1 MAKEKKQ
8 VRDPDATKLRI
19 MAAAKAEFAK
29 MGLGG
34 ARVDV
39 IAARAKIQKRMM
51 YHYFGNKEVLYRLV
65 LEEAYAGF
73 RAAEAALEIEK
84 DEPITAFRR
93 LVEFTWNYYLDN
105 PEFISLVNTENLH
118 KAKYLRKSPRLELL
132 NKSFV
137 KRMEKLLARGVED
150 GIFRDG
156 LDPVQVLITLSG
168 MGFHYLTN
176 QYTGEIVYGRALM
189 TKEAKAAR
197 LAFNI
202 DANTRLVC
210 RPEAVAKMK
219 KEAA

>member
-51 YHYFGNKEVLYRLV
+51 YHYFGNKETLYRLV
-65 LEEAYAGF
+65 LEEAYANF
-73 RAAEAALEIEK
+73 RAAEAQLEIEK
-84 DEPITAFRR
+84 DEPVTALRR
-93 LVEFTWNYYLDN
+93 LVEFTWTYYLAN

-118 KAKYLRKSPRLELL
+118 KAKYLNKSPRLELL

-137 KRMEKLLARGVED
+137 KRMEKLLARGVAE
-150 GIFRDG
+150 GVFREE
-156 LDPVQVLITLSG
+156 LDSVQILIALSG
-168 MGFHYLTN
+168 VGFHYLTN
-176 QYTGEIVYGRALM
+176 QYTGEIVYGRPLM
-189 TKEAKAAR
+189 TTEAKAAR
-197 LAFNI
+197 LQFNM
-202 DANTRLVC
+202 DAITRLVC
-210 RPEAVAKMK
+210 RPEALAKMK
-219 KEAA
+219 EAA